1 MDGFLYPQAI
11 LELKDNH
18 TEEFAKL
25 DSLAAVSWPAFP
37 SKLDEEVGDRLV

>member
-18 TEEFAKL
+18 TEEFAK
-25 DSLAAVSWPAFP
+25 PAFP